1 MTRSSKKEPI
11 HCPFHEGKWSDKEP
25 CVGPGASCAVLA
37 ESALLQDRLDMIVAL
52 AEDARNSY
60 LHNSDVMPGVSLS
73 VALETI
79 RLLARSMTEEDQLK
93 DGDAFIAPGDDRVM
107 LMALRQ
113 KPRPLPTGDGGEE
126 LHLTPKTR
134 PARQSEP
141 AREPKDG
148 SPGSATVPA
157 PTIAN

>member
-107 LMALRQ
+107 LMVERSSTSHR
-113 KPRPLPTGDGGEE
+113 RPVQ
-126 LHLTPKTR
+126 R
-134 PARQSEP
+134 
-141 AREPKDG
+141 G
-148 SPGSATVPA
+148 SPNPRGSPRTAARGRRPCRLLRSRTEPRRATQA
-157 PTIAN
+157 KG